1 MHVWI
6 SLSVILTARYKTK
19 SLDEIVSELVER
31 TDGHAWFDRDIDLE
45 QVVDIG
51 DGVLGTVG

>member
-1 MHVWI
+1 M
-6 SLSVILTARYKTK
+6 ILTARYKTK